1 MFLLKPSSW
10 KFGAKSPTSG
20 AKSNANAELQLIKRK
35 KLMSTSFKNI
45 TPTGPGGTA
54 TLLIVLSFTGFL
66 LLTQSLF
73 VVPSGQVAVITTLG
87 KVSGP
92 SRRAGL
98 NFKLPFV
105 QSVYPFD
112 IKTQVQ
118 PEKFE
123 TLTKDLQVIR
133 ATATVKYSV
142 KPNEAGRIF
151 ATIASRNSDV
161 YQKIVQPSLLKALK
175 SVFSQYELETIA
187 TEFAVISE
195 KVGDTVAKELNS
207 FDYVDVKSLDLSVLE
222 IAEEKNLPV
231 KFFSKE
237 DLSKIIVPNPSNVVQ
252 REIGTPS
259 VAEASCLLA
268 AGIESKLLEEK
279 RIFKNQTGAV
289 TIAVAES
296 KNQYNPTHGEI
307 HIIGSGPGDISFL
320 TNNARKA
327 LSRCTVWIGY
337 KMYLDLIKPLKRND
351 QILIESKLT
360 EEKERCNKA
369 IKLAEEGIKVAL
381 ISSGES
387 GFYGMAGLLLELLQK
402 IKKE

>member
-1 MFLLKPSSW
+1 
-10 KFGAKSPTSG
+10 
-20 AKSNANAELQLIKRK
+20 
-35 KLMSTSFKNI
+35 MSTSFKNV

-73 VVPSGQVAVITTLG
+73 VVPSGQVAVVTTLG

-98 NFKLPFV
+98 NFKIPFV

-187 TEFAVISE
+187 TEFNVISE
-195 KVGDTVAKELNS
+195 KRVSYPK
-207 FDYVDVKSLDLSVLE
+207 YVIINVYFPGFTFE
-222 IAEEKNLPV
+222 ILYIP
-231 KFFSKE
+231 
-237 DLSKIIVPNPSNVVQ
+237 LM
-252 REIGTPS
+252 S
-259 VAEASCLLA
+259 VALP
-268 AGIESKLLEEK
+268 IDVP
-279 RIFKNQTGAV
+279 FKITLQ
-289 TIAVAES
+289 
-296 KNQYNPTHGEI
+296 K
-307 HIIGSGPGDISFL
+307 IIGSP
-320 TNNARKA
+320 
-327 LSRCTVWIGY
+327 LS
-337 KMYLDLIKPLKRND
+337 L
-351 QILIESKLT
+351 S
-360 EEKERCNKA
+360 
-369 IKLAEEGIKVAL
+369 
-381 ISSGES
+381 
-387 GFYGMAGLLLELLQK
+387 
-402 IKKE
+402 